1 MEKGVIITALLW
13 LVKKYQEK
21 NWSTCT
27 FNILFCIEVEIFRPM
42 IKATKIQKTSAS
54 EGIRVSEWKTWHKQ
68 TKKYMYIGTIYSL
81 YPYSAW
87 KVMVS
92 LHSKAKREIAAGWVS
107 LSGTLGQSPLWRSTL
122 RF

>member
-21 NWSTCT
+21 NSSTCT

-54 EGIRVSEWKTWHKQ
+54 EGMTNIQ
-68 TKKYMYIGTIYSL
+68 Y
-81 YPYSAW
+81 
-87 KVMVS
+87 
-92 LHSKAKREIAAGWVS
+92 
-107 LSGTLGQSPLWRSTL
+107 
-122 RF
+122 RFG